1 MFNDDRRSELV
12 GRIINNNDGSYN
24 ARIFTKDGL
33 QLLNI
38 HQASGAAEILDADD
52 NPVSGGASDSDVG
65 KTLCIYDDFDGQKQE
80 YLAMS
85 MLCYRT
91 FDSTTAANRFY
102 FMIGYDM
109 NKYLKDHEKRDVFYK
124 YFGEYENKELDSS
137 EASRIYSE
145 LEEALY
151 EDLVKYILFIK
162 RIGNVEFQLARV
174 GANDPWNLYYLYD
187 TIQLIIDETGISKI
201 KGKIFTFRKGSSGV
215 IGDSYS
221 IEVDESLSSSRIN
234 ILYDHSRMI
243 VIDIYAYNW
252 KQYIQSEFNI
262 TITGEEPEE

>member
-38 HQASGAAEILDADD
+38 HQAPGAAEILDSDD
-52 NPVSGGASDSDVG
+52 NPVSGGTSDSDVG
-65 KTLCIYDDFDGQKQE
+65 KTLCVYDFIDQKQE
-80 YLAMS
+80 QLAVD

-124 YFGEYENKELDSS
+124 YFGEYENKELDSN
-137 EASRIYSE
+137 EASRIFSE
-145 LEEALY
+145 LEEVLY
-151 EDLVKYILFIK
+151 KDLVKYILFIK
-162 RIGNVEFQLARV
+162 RIGNVEFQLAQTGSNNPR
-174 GANDPWNLYYLYD
+174 NLYYLYD

-201 KGKIFTFRKGSSGV
+201 KGTIFTFEKWSNA
-215 IGDSYS
+215 IGGIAYN

-234 ILYDHSRMI
+234 ILYEYSRTI
-243 VIDIYAYNW
+243 VNDIYTSDW
-252 KQYIQSEFNI
+252 QRYIQSEFNI
-262 TITGEEPEE
+262 TITGEESEK